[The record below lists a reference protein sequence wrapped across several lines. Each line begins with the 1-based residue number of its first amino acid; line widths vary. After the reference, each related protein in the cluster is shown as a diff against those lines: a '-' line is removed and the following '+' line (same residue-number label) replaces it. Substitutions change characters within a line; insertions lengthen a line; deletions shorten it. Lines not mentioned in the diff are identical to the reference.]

1 MDNQDNEL
9 YDFLRNR
16 ITKWV
21 GRNYGTQEAD
31 DPSWNIEGLAYYLAK
46 QLNRREN
53 RGADTPRD
61 AYELTV
67 LLDKNRNVADSA
79 DAISAMVR
87 TYGGRV
93 QSWTDD
99 GVKRLAYA
107 INNEEHA
114 RYLYFDI
121 ELPNGSA
128 TRLSSRLNITDGILR
143 YLLVKKDVRR

>member
-1 MDNQDNEL
+1 MNNQDNEL

-31 DPSWNIEGLAYYLAK
+31 DPSWHIEGLADYLAS

-53 RGADTPRD
+53 RVANTPRD
-61 AYELTV
+61 KYELTV
-67 LLDKNRNVADSA
+67 LLNTTENVADNA
-79 DAISAMVR
+79 DKISAMVR

-107 INNEEHA
+107 INNEEQA

-121 ELPNGSA
+121 ELPTGTPA
-128 TRLSSRLNITDGILR
+128 QLSGRLNITDSILR